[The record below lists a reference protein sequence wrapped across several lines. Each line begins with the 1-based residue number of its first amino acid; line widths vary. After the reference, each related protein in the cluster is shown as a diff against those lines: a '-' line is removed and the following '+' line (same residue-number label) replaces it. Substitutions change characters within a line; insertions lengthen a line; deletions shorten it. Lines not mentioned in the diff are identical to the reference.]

1 MSTPSTPTPSADPHP
16 QIVDHPHAR
25 NRFAIV
31 DLYGGFLKNEHGAVC
46 SFRTREE
53 AAQHLLVGTPTPSA
67 KPRTRFHSQQAD
79 RPTLEEAQTFVEGY
93 VESAPSNL
101 GPNRNAYRRI
111 QILCNEDG
119 LSLGLPVNAHAS
131 AFAGYEL
138 RGNVII
144 LVDDACWD

>member
-1 MSTPSTPTPSADPHP
+1 MSTPSTPNSPADHP
-16 QIVDHPHAR
+16 QIVVHPFER
-25 NRFAIV
+25 WGFAILA
-31 DLYGGFLKNEHGAVC
+31 LYGSFLKNEHGAVC

-53 AAQHLLVGTPTPSA
+53 AEQHLMNTPTPSA

-79 RPTLEEAQTFVEGY
+79 RPTLEEAQAFVEGY

-101 GPNRNAYRRI
+101 GPNRDVYRRI

-138 RGNVII
+138 RGNVIV
-144 LVDDACWD
+144 LVDEACWD

>member
-1 MSTPSTPTPSADPHP
+1 MSTPS
-16 QIVDHPHAR
+16 
-25 NRFAIV
+25 
-31 DLYGGFLKNEHGAVC
+31 
-46 SFRTREE
+46 
-53 AAQHLLVGTPTPSA
+53 TPTPSA
-67 KPRTRFHSQQAD
+67 KPRTRFHSELSD

-119 LSLGLPVNAHAS
+119 LSLGLPVNANAS

-138 RGNVII
+138 RGNVIV